1 MAWDPMQGRWL
12 QFKRT
17 VQEKW
22 KKLDEQD
29 LDLIAG
35 RNAVLVGRLQVRYGY
50 SKAEAERAVDEFTSM
65 LEI

>member
-22 KKLDEQD
+22 KKLNEED

-35 RNAVLVGRLQVRYGY
+35 RNRVLVLRLQVRYGY
-50 SKAEAERAVDEFTSM
+50 AKEDAERAVDEFISM
-65 LEI
+65 LET

>member
-22 KKLDEQD
+22 KKLNEED

-35 RNAVLVGRLQVRYGY
+35 RNRVLVLRLQVRYGY
-50 SKAEAERAVDEFTSM
+50 AKEEAERAVDEFISM
-65 LEI
+65 LET

>member
-50 SKAEAERAVDEFTSM
+50 SKEEAERAVDEFTSM
-65 LEI
+65 LET